1 MRRGVLQDVLEAR
14 LRGLTPVLVGDDDW
28 LFQPVRFRS
37 SLSGSEIV
45 ERDLA
50 LQDPR
55 RSLMALPPIDEL
67 ERDIERIRVQLALG
81 FSPPGEP
88 AWAASLVRRAPI
100 PPTDFLLPASA
111 LLSGE
116 LVRELSGESSLVEN
130 VSSQMSANEDFL
142 TLVFT

>member
-1 MRRGVLQDVLEAR
+1 M
-14 LRGLTPVLVGDDDW
+14 
-28 LFQPVRFRS
+28 
-37 SLSGSEIV
+37 SGSEIV

-55 RSLMALPPIDEL
+55 RSLMALP

-88 AWAASLVRRAPI
+88 ASWAASLVRRRPMI
-100 PPTDFLLPASA
+100 PMDFLLPASA

-142 TLVFT
+142 ALVFA